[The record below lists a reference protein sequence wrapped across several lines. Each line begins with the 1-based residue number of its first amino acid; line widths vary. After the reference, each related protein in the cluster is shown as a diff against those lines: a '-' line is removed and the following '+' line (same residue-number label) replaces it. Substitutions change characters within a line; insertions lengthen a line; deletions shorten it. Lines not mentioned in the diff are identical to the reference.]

1 MTSVSSGLSSY
12 LDSMDKEVILLALLD
27 QHIGALDEVVGGGHV
42 LRVAD
47 LLLIDA
53 DATALDQLAELSI
66 ALEEPT
72 LAHQQVKQAGRAIK
86 VALGD
91 LRHRHAIEDREEC
104 LLVDAA
110 ERLLGGVAK
119 EDLARTAVS

>member
-1 MTSVSSGLSSY
+1 
-12 LDSMDKEVILLALLD
+12 MDEEVILLALLD
-27 QHIGALDEVVGGGHV
+27 QHIGALDEVVGGRHV

-53 DATALDQLAELSI
+53 DATTLDQLAELSI

-72 LAHQQVKQAGRAIK
+72 LAHQQVKQTGRAIK

-91 LRHRHAIEDREEC
+91 LRHRHTIKDREEG
-104 LLVDAA
+104 LLIDAA
-110 ERLLGGVAK
+110 ERLLGGIAK